1 MRAFLLRQS
10 SAVVPM
16 IAVLVIVFFVLRLSG
31 DPAVVALGDAASRE
45 SLEAFRAANGLD
57 RPLVVQFADFVG
69 GLLRGDL
76 GTSLISGRSVGEQ
89 IARALPFTIEL
100 TLAALVF
107 GVAIGMPLGVVAA
120 VRQGGPIDYVVRVV
134 SLTGLSF
141 PAFFMAIVLILVF
154 ALGLGAFP
162 VISSGGD
169 GSLGDRLHHLV
180 LPAFSAGLVIMAYVT
195 RATRAALLEV
205 LEADFM
211 RTARAKGLSPARVVL
226 RHGLR
231 NAVLPVITV
240 IGLQFG
246 LLIGNTVLI
255 EIVFNRPG
263 LGKLI
268 VAALNQRDY
277 QMMQV
282 LMVIYA
288 LLVTTISVVTD
299 LAYAMADPRIRLT

>member
-10 SAVVPM
+10 SAIVPM
-16 IAVLVIVFFVLRLSG
+16 LLVLVIVFFVLRLSG
-31 DPAVVALGDAASRE
+31 DPALVALGDAASRE
-45 SLEAFRAANGLD
+45 SLAAFREANGLD
-57 RPLVVQFADFVG
+57 RPLIVQFGDFVG

-100 TLAALVF
+100 TLAALLF
-107 GVAIGMPLGVVAA
+107 GILVGMPLGILAA
-120 VRQGGPIDYVVRVV
+120 VRQNRVTDYVIRIA

-141 PAFFMAIVLILVF
+141 PAFFLAIVLILVF
-154 ALGLGAFP
+154 ALGLNAFP

-180 LPAFSAGLVIMAYVT
+180 LPAISAGLVIMAYIT

-205 LEADFM
+205 LDADFM
-211 RTARAKGLSPARVVL
+211 RTAHAKGLAPARVVL

-231 NAVLPVITV
+231 NAILPVITV

-277 QMMQV
+277 QMMQA

-288 LLVTTISVVTD
+288 LIVTTISVVTD
-299 LAYAMADPRIRLT
+299 LAYSLADPRIRLT